1 MKIMYVN
8 WGIRTRCES
17 DLRSSEGSLLNNN
30 NNFITVFPLKGG
42 S

>member
-1 MKIMYVN
+1 MYVN
-8 WGIRTRCES
+8 WGIRTRYES

-30 NNFITVFPLKGG
+30 NNNFITVFPLKGG

>member
-1 MKIMYVN
+1 MYVN
-8 WGIRTRCES
+8 WGIRTRYES

-30 NNFITVFPLKGG
+30 NNNNFITVFPLKGG